1 MAGMPR
7 NLFPKTLGLQAADVV
22 AVRQVFLV
30 TVLVV
35 AVNEEL
41 PVNVLSRPVAGGC
54 GEGEFDSE
62 VVLAGSTNISS
73 CSSVSECA
81 SGKGICSG
89 STLSCGTVLTG
100 VPVVGDS
107 CGW

>member
-1 MAGMPR
+1 MPR

-35 AVNEEL
+35 AVNAEP
-41 PVNVLSRPVAGGC
+41 PVNVLSRPVAGGV

-62 VVLAGSTNISS
+62 EVLAGSTTISS

-89 STLSCGTVLTG
+89 STLSCSAVLTG